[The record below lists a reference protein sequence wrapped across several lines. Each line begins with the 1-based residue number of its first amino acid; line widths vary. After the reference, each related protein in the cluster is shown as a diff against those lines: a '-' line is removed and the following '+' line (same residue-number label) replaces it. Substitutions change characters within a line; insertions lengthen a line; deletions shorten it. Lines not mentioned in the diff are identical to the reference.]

1 LAYAFGS
8 VHLRA
13 GYTGTVTV
21 QDNTSAVTFELRTG
35 AIAQAAANDGTND
48 FTVTGTMTFTGGTF
62 NSTTNSGHL
71 SLGGTSLST
80 IGGAGGTTVTVGSR
94 LSVNGNATLAY
105 TNATIAFANGSYF
118 DSLGG
123 STVVPSILSGDS
135 VFTNIGATNNPH
147 LIQGDFT
154 LKSNSQ
160 KAFKVQ
166 LGGHLKIVKSLEI
179 AGNCDP
185 AFPGSASLWMRDTFS
200 RITVTNNTELKAISG
215 FGMNCGAFE
224 TNDVGLTISNHTV
237 TLQGNMSVTGGIID
251 LSQDANGLHLGALE
265 VFGNV
270 TFTGGEYRA
279 RFVGT
284 ATSLECNLWKVNG
297 TFTTAAGA
305 NITATISSGALP
317 AADPLLPRYWDIITA
332 TGKIPAGDPLPTL
345 AAPAGVTGEIRSMRE
360 KYSLKY

>member
-1 LAYAFGS
+1 MFI
-8 VHLRA
+8 RA

-35 AIAQAAANDGTND
+35 AIAQAAANDGTNN

-179 AGNCDP
+179 GGNWDP
-185 AFPGSASLWMRDTFS
+185 AVPGSASLWMRDTFS
-200 RITVTNNTELKAISG
+200 RITVTNSIELELTNG
-215 FGMNCGAFE
+215 FGMNNGTFATTNVGVTTGNYTLILRGA
-224 TNDVGLTISNHTV
+224 V
-237 TLQGNMSVTGGIID
+237 SVTGGIID
-251 LSQDANGLHLGALE
+251 LSQDSNGLNLGALS
-265 VFGNV
+265 VIGNV
-270 TFTGGEYRA
+270 EFTGGEYKA
-279 RFVGT
+279 KIVGT
-284 ATSLECNLWKVNG
+284 PTNQVRERNRWISSG
-297 TFTTAAGA
+297 TFTTTAAA
-305 NITATISSGALP
+305 LITPVLTSTTTLPPKDPNDILTWNVITADNRFPMNPVLPSLP
-317 AADPLLPRYWDIITA
+317 ANSQFTEELIDDRKKFNLVW
-332 TGKIPAGDPLPTL
+332 
-345 AAPAGVTGEIRSMRE
+345 
-360 KYSLKY
+360 